1 MNKISCLALVT
12 GVLSFPSHAE
22 WFEVTGYA
30 NAYTSD
36 RAAARQEA
44 VQDAITQALI
54 FSGATVSSVQ
64 TLADGVLAQDHIK
77 IKSHGEIQEINLVS
91 ENTKDGVMSVTLH
104 LDIFP
109 KQQKCPEESFN
120 KQITITQSQ
129 LIQPHQARL
138 GQIFDIH
145 KSSSERLYQTLMQRN
160 MTIKPIPFIDK
171 SINVRAFFSQNFDY
185 DNQLIESLT
194 ATSNSQYVL
203 LSQIT
208 DLASTQQLNNDY
220 AFWQDDEYVRS
231 FKIDFV
237 AFDALSKDKVWQQH
251 YSVTGIWPFEKTKI
265 VDVYSDTFWHT
276 DYGKRIQSVFNSLA
290 QDLDQAF
297 ACMPTKG
304 KILHK
309 DQDQLVINL
318 GRAHGIKEGQVL
330 SVAHRSDVAGER
342 NQFFTRSIQTIN
354 RVKVTQ
360 VNAQNAIAKNI
371 QERPMNNIQINDIVE
386 LIIAPPEDFALD

>member
-1 MNKISCLALVT
+1 MKRASITVFTACL
-12 GVLSFPSHAE
+12 LSFGAQAE

-30 NAYTSD
+30 NAYTAD

-54 FSGATVSSVQ
+54 FSGATVTSVQ

-109 KQQKCPEESFN
+109 KQQQCPEESFN

-129 LIQPHQARL
+129 LMQPHQARL

-145 KSSSERLYQTLMQRN
+145 KSASERMYQTLMQRN
-160 MTIKPIPFIDK
+160 MTVKPIPFIDK

-185 DNQLIESLT
+185 DDKLIDSLT
-194 ATSNSQYVL
+194 TTSNSQYVL

-208 DLASTQQLNNDY
+208 DLAQTHQLNSEY

-237 AFDALSKDKVWQQH
+237 AFDAISKDKVWQQH
-251 YSVTGIWPFEKTKI
+251 YSITGIWPYEKTKI

-276 DYGKRIQSVFNSLA
+276 DYGKRIQGVFNSLA
-290 QDLDQAF
+290 QDLNQAF
-297 ACMPTKG
+297 ACLPTRG
-304 KILHK
+304 RILHK
-309 DQDQLVINL
+309 DHDQLVINL
-318 GRAHGIKEGQVL
+318 GRAHGLKVGQVL
-330 SVAHRSDVAGER
+330 SIAHRSDVAGER

-360 VNAQNAIAKNI
+360 VNAQNAIATNI
-371 QERPMNNIQINDIVE
+371 QSRPMNNIQINDIVE
-386 LIIAPPEDFALD
+386 LIITPAEDFAL

>member
-1 MNKISCLALVT
+1 MKKLSCLALVT
-12 GVLSFPSHAE
+12 GALSLPCKAE

-91 ENTKDGVMSVTLH
+91 ENTKNGVMSVTLH

-109 KQQKCPEESFN
+109 KQQKCPEESFS
-120 KQITITQSQ
+120 KQITVTQSQ

-160 MTIKPIPFIDK
+160 MTVKPIPFIDK
-171 SINVRAFFSQNFDY
+171 SLNVRAFFSQNFDY
-185 DNQLIESLT
+185 DKQLIESLT

-208 DLASTQQLNNDY
+208 DLASSQQLNSDY

-237 AFDALSKDKVWQQH
+237 AFDALTKDKVWQQH

-265 VDVYSDTFWHT
+265 IDVYSDTFWHT

-297 ACMPTKG
+297 ACMPTRG

-330 SVAHRSDVAGER
+330 SVAHRSDVAGKR
-342 NQFFTRSIQTIN
+342 NQFFSRSIQTIN

-360 VNAQNAIAKNI
+360 VNTQNAIAQNI
-371 QERPMNNIQINDIVE
+371 QNRPMNNIQVNDIVE
-386 LIIAPPEDFALD
+386 LIITPPEDFAL

>member
-1 MNKISCLALVT
+1 MNKLSCLALVT
-12 GVLSFPSHAE
+12 GALSLPCKAE

-109 KQQKCPEESFN
+109 KQQKCPEESFS
-120 KQITITQSQ
+120 KQITVTQSQ

-160 MTIKPIPFIDK
+160 MTVKPIPFIDK
-171 SINVRAFFSQNFDY
+171 SLNVRAFFSQNFDY
-185 DNQLIESLT
+185 DKQLIESLT

-208 DLASTQQLNNDY
+208 DLASTQQLNSDY

-237 AFDALSKDKVWQQH
+237 AFDALTKDKVWQQH

-265 VDVYSDTFWHT
+265 IDVYSDTFWHT

-342 NQFFTRSIQTIN
+342 NQFFSRSIQTIN

-360 VNAQNAIAKNI
+360 VNAQNAIAQNI
-371 QERPMNNIQINDIVE
+371 QSRPMNNIQVNDIVE
-386 LIIAPPEDFALD
+386 LIITPPEDFAL

>member
-1 MNKISCLALVT
+1 MNKLSCIALVT
-12 GVLSFPSHAE
+12 GALSLPCKAE

-109 KQQKCPEESFN
+109 KQQKCPEESFS
-120 KQITITQSQ
+120 KQITVTQSQ

-160 MTIKPIPFIDK
+160 MTVKPIPFIDK
-171 SINVRAFFSQNFDY
+171 SLNVRAFFSQNFDY
-185 DNQLIESLT
+185 DKQLIESLT

-208 DLASTQQLNNDY
+208 DLASTQQLNSDY

-237 AFDALSKDKVWQQH
+237 AFDALTKDKVWQQH

-265 VDVYSDTFWHT
+265 IDVYSDTFWHT

-290 QDLDQAF
+290 QDLDQVF

-342 NQFFTRSIQTIN
+342 NQFFSRSIQTIN

-360 VNAQNAIAKNI
+360 VNAQNAIAQNI
-371 QERPMNNIQINDIVE
+371 QNRPMNNIQVNDIVE
-386 LIIAPPEDFALD
+386 LIITPPEDFAL

>member
-1 MNKISCLALVT
+1 MNKLSCIALVT
-12 GVLSFPSHAE
+12 SALSLPCKAE

-109 KQQKCPEESFN
+109 KQQKCPEESFS
-120 KQITITQSQ
+120 KQITVTQSQ

-160 MTIKPIPFIDK
+160 MTVKPIPFIDK
-171 SINVRAFFSQNFDY
+171 SLNVRAFFSQNFDY
-185 DNQLIESLT
+185 DKQLIESLT

-208 DLASTQQLNNDY
+208 DLASTQQLNSDY

-237 AFDALSKDKVWQQH
+237 AFDALTKDKVWQQH

-265 VDVYSDTFWHT
+265 IDVYSDTFWHT

-342 NQFFTRSIQTIN
+342 NQFFSRSIQTIN

-360 VNAQNAIAKNI
+360 VNAQNAIAQNI
-371 QERPMNNIQINDIVE
+371 QNRPMNNIQVNDIVE
-386 LIIAPPEDFALD
+386 LIITPPEDFAL

>member
-1 MNKISCLALVT
+1 MNKISCLALVA
-12 GVLSFPSHAE
+12 GALSFPSQAE

-109 KQQKCPEESFN
+109 KQQKCPEESFS

-138 GQIFDIH
+138 GQIFDVH

-160 MTIKPIPFIDK
+160 MAVKPIPFIDK
-171 SINVRAFFSQNFDY
+171 SLNVRAFFSQNFDY

-208 DLASTQQLNNDY
+208 DVASTQQLNSEY

-265 VDVYSDTFWHT
+265 IDVYSDTFWHT

-318 GRAHGIKEGQVL
+318 GRAHGIKEGQIL

-342 NQFFTRSIQTIN
+342 NQFFSRSIQTIN

-360 VNAQNAIAKNI
+360 VNAQNAIAENI
-371 QERPMNNIQINDIVE
+371 QNRPMNNIQINDIVE
-386 LIIAPPEDFALD
+386 LIITPPEDFSL

>member
-1 MNKISCLALVT
+1 MKKLSCLALVT
-12 GVLSFPSHAE
+12 GALSLPCKAE

-91 ENTKDGVMSVTLH
+91 ENTKNGVMSVTLH

-109 KQQKCPEESFN
+109 KQQKCPEESFS
-120 KQITITQSQ
+120 KQITVTQSQ

-160 MTIKPIPFIDK
+160 MTVKPIPFIDK
-171 SINVRAFFSQNFDY
+171 SLNVRAFFSQNFDY
-185 DNQLIESLT
+185 DKQLIESLT

-208 DLASTQQLNNDY
+208 DLASSQQLNSDY
-220 AFWQDDEYVRS
+220 AFWQDDEFVRS

-237 AFDALSKDKVWQQH
+237 AFDALTKDKVWQQH

-265 VDVYSDTFWHT
+265 IDVYSDTFWHT

-297 ACMPTKG
+297 ACMPTRG

-330 SVAHRSDVAGER
+330 SVAHRSDVAGKR
-342 NQFFTRSIQTIN
+342 NQFFSRSIQTIN

-360 VNAQNAIAKNI
+360 VNTQNAIAQNI
-371 QERPMNNIQINDIVE
+371 QNRPMNNIQVNDIVE
-386 LIIAPPEDFALD
+386 LIITPPEDFAL